1 MLPFTH
7 QQFVLVFAVYN
18 GVVWPLQWLAQALG
32 IAMLALL
39 FRPTPRRHLAVVLVL
54 ASMWIWT
61 GVVYHLV
68 FFSVI
73 NPIAPLFGVAF
84 VVEGLLLAVATWRG
98 RLGVGEARGARAA
111 LGWALLVYAVAA
123 YPALGLL
130 LGESALDLPAFGLT
144 PCPVTLATLGV
155 LVLAGGPARPWL
167 LAIPLAW
174 SVVGGSA
181 AVLLRM
187 PQDWPLLAAP
197 LLLASL
203 ALHERLRRQR
213 ALHAA

>member
-39 FRPTPRRHLAVVLVL
+39 FWPTPRRHLAVVLVL

-73 NPIAPLFGVAF
+73 NPLAPLFGGAF

-123 YPALGLL
+123 YPALGLV
-130 LGESALDLPAFGLT
+130 LGERALDLPAFGLT

-181 AVLLRM
+181 AMLLRM

-203 ALHERLRRQR
+203 ALHERLRRP
-213 ALHAA
+213 AIPAA